1 MNPLLATPA
10 ARQSLT
16 LLRDLIEEVTGNFYS
31 DQNLDLLGM
40 KLENRLAE
48 LGLLTF
54 LDYYY
59 LLRYDPAREQEWP
72 LLESAITVNE
82 TYFWREASAL
92 ELVARELLPEIR
104 ARQKRAPR
112 IWHAA
117 CASGEEPYS
126 MVMALQE
133 AGQFEKGPVDML
145 ATDID
150 RKVLEMAR
158 YAIYRERSVRLL
170 PPEWLDSYFEALPG
184 ERWALKPQLAG
195 RVSFRHLNL
204 IDGSELERLPNYDLI
219 FCRNVL
225 LYFRPQRV
233 LELLQRLKRLLTPG
247 GWLVVGASESLLR
260 FAPPLEFEERG
271 GVVIYR
277 KSNSE

>member
-1 MNPLLATPA
+1 MLTTPA

-48 LGLLTF
+48 LGLMTY

-82 TYFWREASAL
+82 TYFWRESAAL
-92 ELVARELLPEIR
+92 KLVADKLLPEIR
-104 ARQKRAPR
+104 ARRKRAPR

-133 AGQFEKGPVDML
+133 AGQFDEGPVDML
-145 ATDID
+145 ATDLD

-158 YAIYRERSVRLL
+158 YAIYRERSVRPL
-170 PPEWLDSYFEALPG
+170 PMGWLERYFEALPG
-184 ERWALKPQLAG
+184 ERWALKPQVAG
-195 RVSFRHLNL
+195 RVSFRRLNL
-204 IDGSELERLPNYDLI
+204 IDGSEIERLPNYDLI

-233 LELLQRLKRLLTPG
+233 IELLERMNRLLTPG

-260 FAPPLEFEERG
+260 FAPPLDFEERS

-277 KSNSE
+277 KSDRE